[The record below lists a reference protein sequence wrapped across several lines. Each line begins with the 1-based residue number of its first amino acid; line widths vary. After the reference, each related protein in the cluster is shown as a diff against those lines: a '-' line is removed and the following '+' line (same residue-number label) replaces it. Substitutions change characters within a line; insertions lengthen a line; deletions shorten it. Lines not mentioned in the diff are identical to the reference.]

1 MENDE
6 VILLDFWPSM
16 FGMRVR
22 VTLAE
27 KGIEYEYKEEDLFS
41 SKSPLLLKMNPVHK
55 KIPVLI
61 HNGKPVCESFVVVEY
76 IDEVWKDNE
85 APLLPSDPYERAQAR
100 FWANYTDKE
109 GLFFLDSGVYLKPL
123 LWSGKGLH
131 TLYISSLHF
140 VVIHWL
146 YDFGRRIWTVKT
158 EEFAAGKKDLIDPL
172 KLLEEAALGD
182 KPYFGGE
189 SFGFL
194 DIALIGFYSWFYTY
208 ETICNFSIEA
218 ECPKIAAWGKRC
230 MQRES
235 VSKSLADA
243 HKICEAVVE
252 FRKKYGLE

>member
-1 MENDE
+1 MSNDE

-16 FGMRVR
+16 FGRRVR
-22 VTLAE
+22 VALAE
-27 KGIEYEYKEEDLFS
+27 KGIEYEYKEEDLFT

-76 IDEVWKDNE
+76 IDEIWKDK

-100 FWANYTDKE
+100 FWANYTDK
-109 GLFFLDSGVYLKPL
+109 
-123 LWSGKGLH
+123 
-131 TLYISSLHF
+131 LYH
-140 VVIHWL
+140 
-146 YDFGRRIWTVKT
+146 DFGRRIWTAKR
-158 EEFAAGKKDLIDPL
+158 EEFAGGKKDLIDPL

-189 SFGFL
+189 SFGFV

-218 ECPKIAAWGKRC
+218 ECPKIAAWGQRCIKR
-230 MQRES
+230 ET
-235 VSKSLADA
+235 VSKSIADS
-243 HKICEAVVE
+243 HKICEVVLE
-252 FRKKYGLE
+252 FRKKQGLE

>member
-22 VTLAE
+22 VALAE
-27 KGIEYEYKEEDLFS
+27 KVIKYEYKEEDLFS
-41 SKSPLLLKMNPVHK
+41 SKSPLLLKMNPIHK

-76 IDEVWKDNE
+76 IDEVWKDK
-85 APLLPSDPYERAQAR
+85 APLLPSDPYERSQAR
-100 FWANYTDKE
+100 FWASYTDK
-109 GLFFLDSGVYLKPL
+109 
-123 LWSGKGLH
+123 
-131 TLYISSLHF
+131 
-140 VVIHWL
+140 L
-146 YDFGRRIWTVKT
+146 YDFGRRIWTVKR
-158 EEFAAGKKDLIDPL
+158 EELAEGKKDLIDPL

-189 SFGFL
+189 SFGFV

-230 MQRES
+230 MKRES
-235 VSKSLADA
+235 VSKSLADS
-243 HKICEAVVE
+243 HKIYEVVIE
-252 FRKKYGLE
+252 FRKKSGLE

>member
-100 FWANYTDKE
+100 FWANYTDK
-109 GLFFLDSGVYLKPL
+109 
-123 LWSGKGLH
+123 
-131 TLYISSLHF
+131 
-140 VVIHWL
+140 L